1 MLRDEMRA
9 LRLTF
14 ADIMRAT
21 GVKRRDLEVMGEPTQ
36 VVKDFLDS
44 VRGDKGNP
52 PPGLELRAKRKSL
65 GLSANVVA
73 RYSCLYPNQV
83 ESVERGCGK
92 AEWAH
97 AIAEFLKVAETRG
110 PNPKIYYSPIYVD
123 YPVLIDRIR
132 VVAEANGYAD
142 IIDMIKGA
150 RRES

>member
-1 MLRDEMRA
+1 MLRDELRA
-9 LRLTF
+9 LRLTL
-14 ADIMRAT
+14 ADVIRAT
-21 GVKRRDLEVMGEPTQ
+21 GIKRRELEVMDEP
-36 VVKDFLDS
+36 VPAVKEFLDS

-52 PPGLELRAKRKSL
+52 PAGLELRAKRKSL
-65 GLSANVVA
+65 GLSAIVVA

-97 AIAEFLKVAETRG
+97 AIADFLKVAETRG
-110 PNPKIYYSPIYVD
+110 PNPKLYYSSVYVD
-123 YPVLIDRIR
+123 YPVLTDRIR
-132 VVAEANGYAD
+132 VLAEAKGYQD